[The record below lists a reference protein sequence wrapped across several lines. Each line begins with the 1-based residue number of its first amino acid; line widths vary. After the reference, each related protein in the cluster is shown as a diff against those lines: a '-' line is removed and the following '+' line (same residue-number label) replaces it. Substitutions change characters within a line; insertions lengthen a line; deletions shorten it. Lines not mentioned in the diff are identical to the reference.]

1 MARTSVMRSLLALAR
16 CAATDPGLARTTHP
30 RVTRRALLA
39 GTGAA
44 VGLGLFGAGGAPRS
58 LAQATPTA
66 GLPRIGIVG
75 AGIAGLNAALT
86 LLDAGYAT
94 TVFEA
99 ADRVGGRMHS
109 NTTTWAEAQT
119 SEWCGELIDTDHTTM
134 QALARRFGLPLVD
147 LLEAMEPG
155 SEDTYNFLGRYYTEE
170 EASRDFAPVFDT
182 LREQVMT
189 IGPVTRYD
197 RHTPDGYLFDQM
209 SVAQWIEAFVP
220 GGLGSPLGRLLDTT
234 YTTENGRDTAEQ
246 SALALIY
253 PLDDQPDPDHL
264 AILGS
269 SDERYHIVGGNQ
281 RLPEAIATHIT
292 ETPPLSDLRTG
303 WRMIAIA
310 QEVDGVTLSFATAD
324 GLRQEVFD
332 HVVLALPFSVLRTLD
347 YVRAGFDPLKR
358 RAIAELTYGTNSKL
372 QLQFDSR
379 FWRGRGA
386 WPGIGNGFI
395 ITDVG
400 FQTSWEVTRGQTGES
415 GIFNLFSGG
424 LSGAGF
430 LPDGPYTTAL
440 ESGRTDRYAQHFLGQ
455 LEQVWPGAASHY
467 TGAAT
472 LSYPTGDPNLLG
484 SYPIYTVGQLTS
496 FGGYEAVPQGH
507 VHFAGDHTTLEF
519 IGFMEGAARGG
530 ERAAAEILAEL
541 TGERSA
547 TASVVS

>member
-1 MARTSVMRSLLALAR
+1 MTRTPLMRSLLAAAR
-16 CAATDPGLARTTHP
+16 SAAIDPGLARATHL

-44 VGLGLFGAGGAPRS
+44 VGLGVLGAGGAPRG

-66 GLPRIGIVG
+66 GPPRIGIVG

-86 LLDAGYAT
+86 LHDAGIGAT
-94 TVFEA
+94 VYEA

-109 NTTTWAEAQT
+109 NTTTWADAQT

-147 LLEAMEPG
+147 LLAAMEPG
-155 SEDTYNFLGRYYTEE
+155 GEDTYFFSGRYYP
-170 EASRDFAPVFDT
+170 EADANRDFQPVFQV

-197 RHTPDGYLFDQM
+197 AHTPDGYLFDQM
-209 SVAQWIEAFVP
+209 SVAQWIEEYVP
-220 GGLGSPLGRLLDTT
+220 GGLGSSLGRLLDVA
-234 YTTENGRDTAEQ
+234 YATENGRDTTEQ

-253 PLDDQPDPDHL
+253 PLAEQSDPEQP
-264 AILGS
+264 AIFGS
-269 SDERYHIVGGNQ
+269 SDERYHIEGGNQ
-281 RLPEAIATHIT
+281 QLPEAIAAHIT
-292 ETPPLSDLRTG
+292 ETPPVSELRTG

-310 QEVDGVTLSFATAD
+310 QEVDGITLSFATAD

-386 WPGIGNGFI
+386 WPGAGNGFI
-395 ITDVG
+395 FTDVG
-400 FQTSWEVTRGQTGES
+400 FQDSWEVTRGQPGES
-415 GIFNLFSGG
+415 GIINLFTGG
-424 LSGAGF
+424 LTGAGF
-430 LPDGPYTTAL
+430 FPDGPYTTSR
-440 ESGRTDRYAQHFLGQ
+440 ESERTDRYARQFLAE
-455 LEQVWPGAASHY
+455 LEQVWPGATAHY

-472 LSYPTGDPNLLG
+472 LSYPTGDANLLG
-484 SYPIYTVGQLTS
+484 SYPIYTIGQVTS
-496 FGGYEAVPQGH
+496 FGGYEAVPQGN
-507 VHFAGDHTTLEF
+507 VHFAGDHTTF
-519 IGFMEGAARGG
+519 DFTGFMEGAARAG
-530 ERAAAEILAEL
+530 ERAAREILADV
-541 TGERSA
+541 TGGGEAR
-547 TASVVS
+547 